1 MCTVLAFSITS
12 RILECCDE
20 MNCHFAPF
28 VRQGFV
34 QPDSEVKLERRSAV
48 IPEKK
53 LYPDEEEAKLP
64 FK

>member
-1 MCTVLAFSITS
+1 MCTVLVFSITS

-34 QPDSEVKLERRSAV
+34 QPDSKVKLERSTV